1 MSQRNRTLLRQRPMT
16 EAPQAKSNEPEC
28 AEPTPIGTDLGV
40 NPDWRE
46 ETDRRPPIPLF
57 DGKAE
62 IGRIALVF
70 TLWARVEGFLY
81 DECGVLP
88 LRNRREEKKHL
99 SILLESETSIVCL
112 LCLLNDEHYSAG
124 ALVDAMVGEHATLD
138 ERGNARKR
146 LINRT
151 LPIVAERYGLLKYT
165 EKMIGKSRE
174 YSICRSP
181 RLTRFAREHLINGF
195 NAIIAASGPAQSTRE
210 NDPVQE
216 CEHEV

>member
-1 MSQRNRTLLRQRPMT
+1 MT
-16 EAPQAKSNEPEC
+16 EAPLAKSNENEC
-28 AEPTPIGTDLGV
+28 AEPAPIGTDLGI

-62 IGRIALVF
+62 IGRIAMVF
-70 TLWARVEGFLY
+70 TLWARIESFLY

-88 LRNRREEKKHL
+88 LRNQREEKKHL
-99 SILLESETSIVCL
+99 SILLESESSIVCL

-124 ALVDAMVGEHATLD
+124 ALVDAMVGEFATLD

-151 LPIVAERYGLLKYT
+151 LPIIAERYGLLKYT
-165 EKMIGKSRE
+165 EKMNGKSRE

-181 RLTRFAREHLINGF
+181 RLTRFAREHLIAGF
-195 NAIIAASGPAQSTRE
+195 NAIVDMQRPCVDTNE
-210 NDPVQE
+210 NTKEQT
-216 CEHEV
+216 HES